1 MPRLFTDCSIT
12 SALVWGL
19 AGANLAAWG
28 LRVYGGPSHEAS
40 ILAAEGGIGV
50 FATVTVGIF
59 LHRTL
64 ARREAPRP

>member
-1 MPRLFTDCSIT
+1 MPRLFADCSIT

-19 AGANLAAWG
+19 ALANLASWG

-40 ILAAEGGIGV
+40 ILAAEGGIGTFV
-50 FATVTVGIF
+50 AVTVCIF